1 MPRNKEYDR
10 EQVLEKIVYLFWQKG
25 FKATAMSDII
35 KETGLNSASMYKEFG
50 DKDRLFEAALAY
62 YSKHIISNRFQILID
77 DPDIKGIE
85 NYLKCMFN
93 NAASGKYL
101 GCLMM
106 KSVVEKNEISQQA
119 NTQISNFC
127 TELESLL
134 ETAFRN
140 ARANGDISAAKDPA
154 QLASFVTSTVHGLVL
169 YGQHQNKKENIRNL
183 YEVIWQVLKG

>member
-10 EQVLEKIVYLFWQKG
+10 DQVLEKIVYLFWQKG
-25 FKATAMSDII
+25 FKATSMSDII

-50 DKDRLFEAALAY
+50 DKDGLFEAALEY
-62 YSKHIISNRFQILID
+62 YSAHIISSRFQILID
-77 DPDIKGIE
+77 EPNIKGIE
-85 NYLKCMFN
+85 KYLKCMFN

-119 NTQISNFC
+119 NTQIRNFC
-127 TELESLL
+127 TDLESLL

-140 ARANGDISAAKDPA
+140 AKANGEISTKKDPA

-169 YGQHQNKKENIRNL
+169 YGQHQNKKENILNL
-183 YEVIWQVLKG
+183 YEVIWQVLKD